1 MAEKSISRS
10 ATRNKL
16 PPRKIR
22 TGRILT
28 SRHMSS
34 AEKRAVK
41 QELQKYIASD
51 IKKKASSHMETMNN
65 KKPID
70 LALTITGLSPA
81 EYQAVI
87 EYVKSLREGT
97 KTSNE

>member
-1 MAEKSISRS
+1 MAEKSISRPT
-10 ATRNKL
+10 AGNRF

-22 TGRILT
+22 IGKILT
-28 SRHMSS
+28 SRQMSS
-34 AEKRAVK
+34 AEKRAVQ
-41 QELQKYIASD
+41 QELQKYIALGA
-51 IKKKASSHMETMNN
+51 KEKVPSHMETVNN
-65 KKPID
+65 KKPIE

-87 EYVKSLREGT
+87 VYVKSLREGT

>member
-1 MAEKSISRS
+1 MAEKSISRP

-28 SRHMSS
+28 SRQMSS
-34 AEKRAVK
+34 AEKRAVQ
-41 QELQKYIASD
+41 QELQKYIALGT
-51 IKKKASSHMETMNN
+51 KEQAPSHMETVNN
-65 KKPID
+65 KKPIE
-70 LALTITGLSPA
+70 LALTITGLSPD

-87 EYVKSLREGT
+87 EYVKSLRKGT
-97 KTSNE
+97 ECSNE

>member
-1 MAEKSISRS
+1 MVEKSTSRP
-10 ATRNKL
+10 ATKNKL

-28 SRHMSS
+28 SSHMSS
-34 AEKRAVK
+34 AEKREVQ
-41 QELQKYIASD
+41 QELQKYIALGA
-51 IKKKASSHMETMNN
+51 KEKVPSHIETVNN
-65 KKPID
+65 KKPIE

-87 EYVKSLREGT
+87 VYVKSLREGT